1 MSPLEPER
9 AAEAR
14 RAVVASKVKRV
25 KLKLSFC
32 GLIAREVEDKFSRK
46 KLNLNFP
53 QLSKKLYLVEVK
65 KQLMVIVVPPGER
78 KEKLFEGR
86 ETE

>member
-1 MSPLEPER
+1 M
-9 AAEAR
+9 
-14 RAVVASKVKRV
+14 
-25 KLKLSFC
+25 
-32 GLIAREVEDKFSRK
+32 EDKFSRK

>member
-1 MSPLEPER
+1 MKVELY
-9 AAEAR
+9 
-14 RAVVASKVKRV
+14 KVKIV

>member
-1 MSPLEPER
+1 MDWLKDWWKG
-9 AAEAR
+9 AELY
-14 RAVVASKVKRV
+14 KVKRV

-65 KQLMVIVVPPGER
+65 KQLMVIVVPR
-78 KEKLFEGR
+78 C
-86 ETE
+86 TASN